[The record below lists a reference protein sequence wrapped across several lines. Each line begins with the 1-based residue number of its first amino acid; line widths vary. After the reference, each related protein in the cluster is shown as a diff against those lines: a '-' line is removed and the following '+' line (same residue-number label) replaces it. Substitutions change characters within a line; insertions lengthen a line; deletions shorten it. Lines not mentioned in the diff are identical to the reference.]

1 PWLPLVTR
9 AWVRP
14 GPRPRVLVKF
24 ACCGKQSSE
33 ALAKPSSDLS
43 EITVR
48 PCLEL
53 PRMPRFDMF
62 EVSVLRVDQQ
72 AGRRREGSGLGL
84 VGKAAEAERTAD
96 THRPVEDLGGE
107 LRDTGELRGAAAE
120 HDAGL
125 RLRREGGILEPV
137 AHHFENLLDAVLD
150 DVRNRGT

>member
-62 EVSVLRVDQQ
+62 EVSVLGVDQQ
-72 AGRRREGSGLGL
+72 ARRRRKGGGLRL
-84 VGKAAEAERTAD
+84 VGQPAETERTAD
-96 THRPVEDLGGE
+96 TDRPVENLDGE
-107 LRDTGELRGAAAE
+107 FGDTGELRRTAAQ
-120 HDAGL
+120 HDPGL
-125 RLRREGGILEPV
+125 RLRREGGILKPV
-137 AHHFENLLDAVLD
+137 ADHLENLLDAMLD
-150 DVRNRGT
+150 DVGNRGT